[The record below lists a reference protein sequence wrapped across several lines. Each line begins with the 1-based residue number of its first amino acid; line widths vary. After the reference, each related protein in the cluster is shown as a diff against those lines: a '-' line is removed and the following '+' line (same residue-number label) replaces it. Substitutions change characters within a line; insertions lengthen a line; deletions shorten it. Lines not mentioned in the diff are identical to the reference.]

1 MFKYAEAYVRAIEK
15 VNARIGRFISM
26 VILAMIFIFIYE
38 AIARYVFN
46 AATIWALELGGF
58 LLGGYFIMGGAYT
71 LMRGGHVRMD
81 ALYER
86 WSPRRK
92 AIMDIATF
100 VILCVYIGIVVYAGI
115 KHTAL
120 AIEIGK
126 RLPTNWH
133 PILWPITMVIPIG
146 STLILLQGIAFFIKD
161 ISLVFR
167 GKEIE

>member
-15 VNARIGRFISM
+15 VNSRVGSFVSM
-26 VILAMIFIFIYE
+26 LVLAMIAIFIYE
-38 AIARYVFN
+38 AIARYAFN
-46 AATIWALELGGF
+46 AATIWAIELGTF
-58 LLGGYFIMGGAYT
+58 LLGGYFIIGGGYT

-100 VILCVYIGIVVYAGI
+100 IILALYIGFVLWAGI
-115 KHTAL
+115 KHTGI

-126 RLPTNWH
+126 RAPTNWH
-133 PILWPITMVIPIG
+133 PILWPITLVVPIG
-146 STLILLQGIAFFIKD
+146 AALILLQGIAFLIKD
-161 ISLVFR
+161 LSLVFR
-167 GKEIE
+167 RKAIE

>member
-1 MFKYAEAYVRAIEK
+1 M
-15 VNARIGRFISM
+15 SCP
-26 VILAMIFIFIYE
+26 LFIFFIYLQSLG
-38 AIARYVFN
+38 AIARYAFN
-46 AATIWALELGGF
+46 EATIWAIELGGF

-100 VILCVYIGIVVYAGI
+100 AILCVYIGVIIYAGI
-115 KHTAL
+115 KHTGI

-126 RLPTNWH
+126 RLPTHWN

-146 STLILLQGIAFFIKD
+146 VVFILLQGIAFFIKD
-161 ISLVFR
+161 LSLVFR
-167 GKEIE
+167 RKEIA